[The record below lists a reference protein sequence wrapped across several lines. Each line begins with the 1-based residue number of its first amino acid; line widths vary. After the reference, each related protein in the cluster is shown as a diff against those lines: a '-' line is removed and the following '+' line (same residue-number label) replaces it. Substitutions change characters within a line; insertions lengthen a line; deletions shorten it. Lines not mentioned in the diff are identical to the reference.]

1 MESVFGTSDGTVS
14 HARVPFQFGYDAG
27 GRADVV
33 HFREYVAG
41 VVYATCYLVGSGDQI
56 ANCLGEYELAV
67 CHRVEEPWGAELI
80 SRLAYSTLEARL
92 EPGQTMDVGPFA
104 PDGSTISALMFEEFA
119 RFTFHGKSAGVL
131 LCIGVTADELAACR
145 RGQRE
150 RVQRT
155 LRAKGVYPFT
165 DLHRRSTLRWF

>member
-1 MESVFGTSDGTVS
+1 MSL
-14 HARVPFQFGYDAG
+14 
-27 GRADVV
+27 

-56 ANCLGEYELAV
+56 ANCLGESSWPFAIELKS
-67 CHRVEEPWGAELI
+67 PGAQNYI
-80 SRLAYSTLEARL
+80 SRVASATLEAGL

-131 LCIGVTADELAACR
+131 LYIGVTADELAACR